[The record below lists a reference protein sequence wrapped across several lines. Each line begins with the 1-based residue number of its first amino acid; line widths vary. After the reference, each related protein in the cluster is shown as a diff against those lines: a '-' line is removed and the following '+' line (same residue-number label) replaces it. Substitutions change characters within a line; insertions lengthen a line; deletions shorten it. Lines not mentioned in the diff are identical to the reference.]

1 MLFHWS
7 RSEFLKCYATG
18 DIFAEAS
25 TVDEAR
31 ALALAEF
38 ETYFREHVVFLIPKD
53 AALDEDDLERYAQDL
68 ELLRDDIAK
77 APKVIERG
85 AVFIRGSD

>member
-1 MLFHWS
+1 MLFHWE
-7 RSEFLKCYATG
+7 RSEYLKGYATG

-25 TVDEAR
+25 TVEEAKT
-31 ALALAEF
+31 LVLAEF
-38 ETYFREHVVFLIPKD
+38 ETHFREHVIFLPDKT
-53 AALDEDDLERYAQDL
+53 AALDEDALERYAQDL

-77 APKVIERG
+77 EPKVIECG